1 MQKLDLSP
9 AKWIWLPSQR
19 TVTNTFV
26 DFRRTFS
33 VKGQIRK
40 AEALIFADS
49 RYVLHVN
56 GRRAAFGP
64 APSDPRFQ
72 EVDCLDLSPYLQE
85 GENVIAIR
93 ALYYGSGD
101 GTWVCGHPGLL
112 FKAEVQDDVQAQ
124 TICSDASFRCR
135 LDKTHRPA
143 GAKRWFL
150 RALYEQYDASQET
163 AGWDQ
168 PGYDDSGWFDAMEIP
183 GSPAHASVC
192 TGYGDYAAMTMAAHP
207 EETYLFRREMPLMAE
222 TSFPASEMVHGDTL
236 QWHTDPDDWFLYR
249 MPGSFTLTPGLAVET
264 RNNTYRFAMPEGMGA
279 ALTFAFSEEAVG
291 FPYFTIEA
299 PEGTVV
305 DILFQ
310 ESHDPDK
317 THWLDTSFFAFSQM
331 TCGRGESRFLSY
343 DYESIRFMQLH
354 IRPISRPAPVQIT
367 IKNVGMLRRTY
378 PFAHEPV
385 FSCSDEKL
393 EKVYQA
399 GINTLRNCAQDILV
413 DGMGRE
419 RQQYGGDGSRQLTA
433 VQYAFGPA
441 KNADRLIRT
450 FGKGLAKD
458 GYFMDSW
465 PAWDRMARIP
475 LKEFDLTDWGPI
487 LDHGVGFILDCWQ
500 HYMLTG
506 ERDAVAEVFP
516 NLAAFVRHLAGL
528 LDENGLVKVSDIG
541 VTCVWI
547 DHQAYTM
554 QRHKQC
560 TFNLYIAAMLRHAFV
575 PLCDLCGTAEEKAW
589 ALSLADALLAKTTAR
604 FWDGETRTFVDNLPW
619 LTEEGE
625 RRYSDRT
632 LSTAVIFDL
641 CPGGEQMP
649 SARILASCPA
659 NMGLSYPCNADWR
672 LWAMCK
678 AGMAGE
684 VMDELRTRW
693 FSMASVGENNSLQEY
708 WVSATDSPEE
718 WSHSPTSPVS
728 MPYTGFAGII
738 PTAPAFRR
746 FYIRPQLGDLERM
759 ALTTYTPF
767 GEIRFAGEQA
777 AGGCLY
783 HITVPAGTEAD
794 LVLPEENSVSL
805 PPADTVYFPGTHTY
819 KLPAGEHRLDVQGK
833 RL

>member
-1 MQKLDLSP
+1 MVQKLDLSP

-19 TVTNTFV
+19 TITNTFV
-26 DFRRTFS
+26 DFRRSFS
-33 VKGQIRK
+33 VKGTVRK
-40 AEALIFADS
+40 AEAMIFADS

-72 EVDCLDLSPYLQE
+72 EVDCIDLTPYLHD

-112 FKAEVQDDVQAQ
+112 LKADVQDAVQTQ

-150 RALYEQYDASQET
+150 RALYEQYDASKET
-163 AGWDQ
+163 AGWDK
-168 PGYDDSGWFDAMEIP
+168 PGYDDGGWLDAMEIP
-183 GSPAHASVC
+183 GSPSQASVC
-192 TGYGDYAAMTMAAHP
+192 TGYGDYAAMTMAARP
-207 EETYLFRREMPLMAE
+207 EETYLFRREMPLMME
-222 TSFPASEMVHGDTL
+222 TPFPAGEMVHGDTL
-236 QWHTDPDDWFLYR
+236 LWHADPDDWFLYR
-249 MPGSFTLTPGLAVET
+249 MPGTFTLTPGLAVDFQDGVC
-264 RNNTYRFAMPEGMGA
+264 RFTMPDGKGA
-279 ALTFAFSEEAVG
+279 ALTFAFPEEAVG

-305 DILFQ
+305 DILYQ

-317 THWLDTSFFAFSQM
+317 THWLDTSFFALSQM
-331 TCGRGESRFLSY
+331 TCGKGESRYLSY

-354 IRPISRPAPVQIT
+354 IRPVRHSAPVQIT
-367 IKNVGMLRRTY
+367 IKDVGMLRRTY
-378 PFAHEPV
+378 PFSHHPV
-385 FSCSDEKL
+385 FTCSDEKL

-399 GINTLRNCAQDILV
+399 GINTLLNCAQDILV

-433 VQYAFGPA
+433 LQYAFGHSL
-441 KNADRLIRT
+441 NADRLIRT

-475 LKEFDLTDWGPI
+475 LKEFGLTDWGPI
-487 LDHGVGFILDCWQ
+487 LDHGVGFVLDCWQ

-506 ERDAVAEVFP
+506 REDAVREVFD
-516 NLAAFVRHLAGL
+516 NLSAFVHYLAGL
-528 LDENGLVKVSDIG
+528 QDDGGLIKVEDIG

-560 TFNLYIAAMLRHAFV
+560 AFNLYITAMLRHAFA
-575 PLCDLCGTAEEKAW
+575 PLCDLCGTESEKEW
-589 ALSLADALLAKTTAR
+589 ALQLADCLLKNTVAH
-604 FWDGETRTFVDNLPW
+604 FWDSETNTFVDNLPW
-619 LTEEGE
+619 LMEEGNK
-625 RRYSDRT
+625 RYSDRT
-632 LSTAVIFDL
+632 LATAVIFDL

-649 SARILASCPA
+649 SARILAACPD

-672 LWAMCK
+672 LWALCK
-678 AGMAGE
+678 AGLAGN
-684 VMDELRTRW
+684 VMEELRTRW
-693 FSMASVGENNSLQEY
+693 LSMASVKENNSLQEY

-738 PTAPAFRR
+738 PTAPGFRR
-746 FYIRPQLGDLERM
+746 FYIRPQMGDLVHM
-759 ALTTYTPF
+759 ALTIYTPS
-767 GEIRFAGEQA
+767 GEIHFAGEKTDN
-777 AGGCLY
+777 GWDY
-783 HITVPAGTEAD
+783 RITVPAGSEAE
-794 LVLPEENSVSL
+794 LVLPTGESAALAPV
-805 PPADTVYFPGTHTY
+805 PAVYFPGTHTY
-819 KLPAGEHRLDVQGK
+819 SLPAGEHHVHVK
-833 RL
+833 